1 MYVIQVKWYSH
12 FKQTFDHQCEQYL
25 RYIDN
30 PKYRRALCQF
40 RVSSHVLEIEQGRY
54 HGIPREQ
61 QLCKFCSSNLVDDEY
76 HFLLACPMYRQHRL
90 KYLPRYCWSFVS
102 ILNF

>member
-1 MYVIQVKWYSH
+1 M
-12 FKQTFDHQCEQYL
+12 TFDHQCEQYL

-30 PKYRRALCQF
+30 PKYRRALFQF

-61 QLCKFCSSNLVDDEY
+61 PSQECDITANS
-76 HFLLACPMYRQHRL
+76 Q
-90 KYLPRYCWSFVS
+90 
-102 ILNF
+102 